1 MRGLDKLSRSS
12 KRTQPGP
19 DSSDEK
25 QAVTFEWWMGHSWRL
40 HTFATSK
47 SVGAV
52 PCYMFMHPSS
62 SGTSGQKPVC
72 SGPFIYQGT
81 GLDEKKKF
89 LSHNFSFFCVAAC
102 WVMEGTI
109 LVLPVPSDGCAHC
122 RAEKARAL
130 EFPALTLPLCAF
142 HPQFLDFPFLIF
154 RRCGLDWVL
163 TAPLTAS
170 ATSRCLWRLF
180 FFLSCSPSVCQLLP
194 CGRRS

>member
-1 MRGLDKLSRSS
+1 MLHVHAPLFSRHIW
-12 KRTQPGP
+12 T
-19 DSSDEK
+19 E
-25 QAVTFEWWMGHSWRL
+25 TCLFW
-40 HTFATSK
+40 
-47 SVGAV
+47 
-52 PCYMFMHPSS
+52 
-62 SGTSGQKPVC
+62 
-72 SGPFIYQGT
+72 PFH
-81 GLDEKKKF
+81 LPRHWLVWKKKF
-89 LSHNFSFFCVAAC
+89 LSHNFSFFCVAAS
-102 WVMEGTI
+102 WVTEGTI

-194 CGRRS
+194 CGRCS